1 LKSMSEISIN
11 PKIEIV
17 KSGIDGGAAYV
28 YIPPEKNP
36 IIVIFSWGDGWDH
49 VSVSYSYR
57 CCTWN
62 EMCKIKDMFFRPEE
76 CVIQYHPSKNDYINC
91 HPYVLHLWRPQNQD
105 VPMPPQYMV

>member
-1 LKSMSEISIN
+1 MKSMSEISIN

-17 KSGIDGGAAYV
+17 KSGIDGGAAYIH
-28 YIPPEKNP
+28 IPPEKNP
-36 IIVIFSWGDGWDH
+36 VGVIFSWGDGWDH
-49 VSVSYSYR
+49 VSVSRSDR

-62 EMCKIKDMFFRPEE
+62 EMCKIKDIFFKPEE
-76 CVIQYHPSKNDYINC
+76 CAIQYHPTKKDYVNC